1 MVGDSGSFHEGG
13 YNHYSM
19 FKGLIPGSTKVKEKL
34 GILWLS
40 TVDAIWK
47 VRNAMIFNNDIFN
60 WEKVVEEIKVLSWK
74 ILKARDKSSH
84 VIFMNG
90 IQIR

>member
-1 MVGDSGSFHEGG
+1 
-13 YNHYSM
+13 
-19 FKGLIPGSTKVKEKL
+19 
-34 GILWLS
+34 
-40 TVDAIWK
+40 
-47 VRNAMIFNNDIFN
+47 MIFNNDIFN